1 MHRQHFAMMRPHS
14 LSGGQ
19 MPDQHQPD
27 AESVRAEA
35 KAWFEENWNPELSLR
50 DWWERLAESGW
61 GYPTWPTEWYGKGLS
76 SQLAAVVG
84 EVRREVGA
92 YGPPSGIGVMMAGPT
107 IVVHGTDEQ
116 KKRFLPDMVSG
127 KEIWCQFFSEPGAGS
142 DLAGLQTRAVRDG
155 DQWVV
160 NGQKVWTSG
169 AQFSKW
175 GILIA
180 RTNPDVPKH
189 GGITYFVIDVEQDGV
204 DVRPLKE
211 MTGEAM
217 FNEVFFSDA
226 IVPHE
231 NVIGDVDEGWGVAV
245 TTLAYER
252 NSLGAG
258 GMSGMGSG
266 AVIGRTDLSS
276 RVGDVANQSGGGM
289 MGGMAAA
296 FGGGGAS
303 MLKMLPQMFGKGD
316 DPVVRQEIASLYT
329 LLEISRFT
337 GLRAQAAAARGERPG
352 PEVSTGKLMA
362 SQIVKK
368 MRDTILRIEGA
379 QGMLHGDDAPLGGM
393 AQYLALFSPAISIAG
408 GSDEVQHNIIGE
420 RVLGLPGDVRVDKE
434 LPFKDLK
441 VGTQRA

>member
-1 MHRQHFAMMRPHS
+1 
-14 LSGGQ
+14 

>member
-1 MHRQHFAMMRPHS
+1 
-14 LSGGQ
+14 
-19 MPDQHQPD
+19 MPEVLEQPD
-27 AESVRAEA
+27 AAEVRAECR
-35 KAWFEENWNPELSLR
+35 AWLQENWSPDLSLG
-50 DWWERLAESGW
+50 DWWERLADSGW
-61 GYPTWPTEWYGKGLS
+61 GFPTWPKEWYGRGLS

-84 EVRREVGA
+84 EERRDAGA
-92 YGPPSGIGVMMAGPT
+92 FGPPSGIGVMMAGPT

-116 KKRFLPDMVSG
+116 RKRFLPNMVSG

-142 DLAGLQTRAVRDG
+142 DLAGLQTKAVRDG
-155 DQWVV
+155 DEWVV

-169 AQFSKW
+169 AQYSRW

-189 GGITYFVIDVEQDGV
+189 KGISYFVIDVEQPGI

-217 FNEVFFSDA
+217 FNEVFFTDA
-226 IVPHE
+226 RVPNE
-231 NVIGDVDEGWGVAV
+231 NLIGDVNEGWGVAV

-258 GMSGMGSG
+258 GMGGAMGGG
-266 AVIGRTDLSS
+266 AVIGRADLAAK
-276 RVGDVANQSGGGM
+276 VGDIAKQSGGGM
-289 MGGMAAA
+289 LGGMAAA
-296 FGGGGAS
+296 FGGGGAT
-303 MLKMLPQMFGKGD
+303 MLKMLPQMFGKEHD
-316 DPVVRQEIASLYT
+316 SLVRQDIASLYT

-362 SQIVKK
+362 SKIVTT
-368 MRDTILRIEGA
+368 MRDSILRIEGA

-393 AQYLALFSPAISIAG
+393 GQYLALFSPAVSIAG
-408 GSDEVQHNIIGE
+408 GSDQVQRNIIGE

-434 LPFKDLK
+434 VPFNELK
-441 VGTQRA
+441 VGTQRG